1 MKKKD
6 IKKVEK
12 AVENAGLGFDFKD
25 DVITISFQG
34 GVGDETKP
42 YGGINEDYT
51 IETDDV
57 KNKTYDDLVD
67 EVYNVMDDYDYEEHA
82 KFWVNAK
89 KEGAQG
95 VPRIGRLVDEA
106 RAIGE
111 LLEILWRELGDAA

>member
-6 IKKVEK
+6 IKKVEN
-12 AVENAGLGFDFKD
+12 AVENAGLGFNFED

-51 IETDDV
+51 IEIDDV
-57 KNKTYDDLVD
+57 KEKDYDDVVD
-67 EVYNVMDDYDYEEHA
+67 DVYDIMNDYDYEEHTE
-82 KFWVNAK
+82 FWVNAK
-89 KEGAQG
+89 KEGVQG
-95 VPRIGRLVDEA
+95 VPRIGRLIDEA

-111 LLEILWRELGDAA
+111 LLEILWHELGDAA